1 MLTVNL
7 RMANNIKLS
16 VNAGLQN
23 TWGVFSL
30 KGNTS
35 TGTGDAYDNI
45 KVKVTVDG
53 TRKVENS

>member
-1 MLTVNL
+1 
-7 RMANNIKLS
+7 MANNIKLS